1 MSSRFQPKNIVY
13 TVCHIIT
20 KLELGGAQKITLRTV
35 AHLDRSKFRPVLI
48 VGGEAGELDV
58 DAARILG
65 TEFYRVPSLVRA
77 IRPVQDVKALFS
89 LIRLLR
95 RIRPKIVHTHSS
107 KAGILGRWAARLAGV
122 PVIVHSVHGFGFTP
136 AQHPVLKR
144 FLILLERWSSAI
156 TQWVFTDS
164 EANRQQGIA
173 LGLFRGDR
181 SAMLPPGIDLHAIRA
196 VQIDRDNKRRSLGLD
211 PIRPLIGMVAPFK
224 PQKSPLDFVRVASRI
239 CRQRSDAHFVMIGDG
254 ELRQAV
260 EEEIRRLGLAQ
271 SITLTGWRHD
281 VPEIMKCLD
290 VFLLTSQWEG
300 LPRVYLE
307 ALSCGVPVVGTC
319 VDGAAEVVIDGVNG
333 FLKEPGDIEG
343 LADRILWLLNHTED
357 AKAMGSQGIS
367 LSEKFDC
374 YEVVRRQE
382 HRYEWLVA
390 NTQRDDLPHAPER
403 ATHLNT

>member
-1 MSSRFQPKNIVY
+1 MY

-20 KLELGGAQKITLRTV
+20 KLELGGAQKITLRTL
-35 AHLDRSKFRPVLI
+35 AHLDRSKFRPILI

-58 DAARILG
+58 DGTRILG
-65 TEFYRVPSLVRA
+65 EEFYRVTSLVRA
-77 IRPVQDVKALFS
+77 IRPVQDLRALFS
-89 LIRLLR
+89 LTRLLQ
-95 RIRPKIVHTHSS
+95 RIRPLIVHTHSS

-136 AQHPVLKR
+136 TQHPVLKR
-144 FLILLERWSSAI
+144 FFILLERWSSAF

-173 LGLFRGDR
+173 LGLFTGDR
-181 SAMLPPGIDLHAIRA
+181 SAMLPPGIDLHAIRS
-196 VQIDRDNKRRSLGLD
+196 VQIDRVDKRRSLGLD
-211 PIRPLIGMVAPFK
+211 PMQPLIGMVAPFK
-224 PQKSPLDFVRVASRI
+224 PQKSPLDFVRVASHV
-239 CRQRSDAHFVMIGDG
+239 CRQRADAHFVMVGDG

-260 EEEIRRLGLAQ
+260 EAEIRRLGLTQ
-271 SITLTGWRHD
+271 SITLTGWRRD

-290 VFLLTSQWEG
+290 AFLLTSGWEG

-333 FLKEPGDIEG
+333 FLKEPGDVEG
-343 LADRILWLLNHTED
+343 LADRVLWLLNHTEA
-357 AKAMGSQGIS
+357 AKAMGVRGMS

-374 YEVVRRQE
+374 YEVVRQQE
-382 HRYEWLVA
+382 YRYEWLVA
-390 NTQRDDLPHAPER
+390 NLQKDDLPHAPER

>member
-77 IRPVQDVKALFS
+77 IRPVQDVKALF
-89 LIRLLR
+89 LLTRLLR

-107 KAGILGRWAARLAGV
+107 KAGILGRWAARLAGI

-196 VQIDRDNKRRSLGLD
+196 VRIDRDNKRRSLGLD

>member
-1 MSSRFQPKNIVY
+1 MY

-20 KLELGGAQKITLRTV
+20 KLDLGGAQKITLRTV

-48 VGGEAGELDV
+48 VGGEVGELDA
-58 DAARILG
+58 DATGISG
-65 TEFYRVPSLVRA
+65 TGFYRVPSLVRA

-89 LIRLLR
+89 LTRLLR
-95 RIRPKIVHTHSS
+95 RIRPMIVHTHSS

-136 AQHPVLKR
+136 TQHPLVKR
-144 FLILLERWSSAI
+144 LLILLERWSSAF
-156 TQWVFTDS
+156 TKWVFTDS

-173 LGLFRGDR
+173 LGLFTGDR

-196 VQIDRDNKRRSLGLD
+196 VRIDRNDKRRSLGLD
-211 PIRPLIGMVAPFK
+211 PIQPLIGMVAPFK
-224 PQKSPLDFVRVASRI
+224 PQKSPLDFVRVASRV
-239 CRQRSDAHFVMIGDG
+239 CRHRSDAHFVMVGDG

-260 EEEIRRLGLAQ
+260 EAEIRRLGLVQ
-271 SITLTGWRHD
+271 SITLTGWRRD

-290 VFLLTSQWEG
+290 VFLLTSGWEG

-307 ALSCGVPVVGTC
+307 ALSCGVPAVGTC

-343 LADRILWLLNHTED
+343 LANRVLWLLNHPEE
-357 AKAMGSQGIS
+357 AKAMGLRGMS

-374 YEVVRRQE
+374 YEVVRQQE
-382 HRYEWLVA
+382 YRYEWLVA
-390 NTQRDDLPHAPER
+390 NMQKDDLPHAPER

>member
-1 MSSRFQPKNIVY
+1 VDRGLSLFQPKSIVY

-35 AHLDRSKFRPVLI
+35 ALLDRSRFRPVLI
-48 VGGEAGELDV
+48 VGGEAAELD
-58 DAARILG
+58 AEAILIAG
-65 TEFYRVPSLVRA
+65 TEFYRVSSLVRA
-77 IRPVQDVKALFS
+77 IHPLQDIKALFS
-89 LIRLLR
+89 LTRLLR
-95 RIRPKIVHTHSS
+95 KIRPMIVHTHSS

-136 AQHPVLKR
+136 IQFPLFRR
-144 FLILLERWSSAI
+144 FFILLERWSSTF

-173 LGLFRGDR
+173 LGLFTDER
-181 SAMLPPGIDLHAIRA
+181 SAMLPPGIDLRAIRG
-196 VQIDRDNKRRSLGLD
+196 VRIDRTDKRCSLGLD
-211 PIRPLIGMVAPFK
+211 PRKPLIGMVAPFK
-224 PQKSPLDFVRVASRI
+224 PQKSPRDFVRVAALV
-239 CRQRSDAHFVMIGDG
+239 CRRQSDAHFVMVGDG

-260 EEEIRRLGLAQ
+260 EEEIRRLDLVQ
-271 SITLTGWRHD
+271 SITLLGWRRD

-290 VFLLTSQWEG
+290 VFLLTSRWEG

-319 VDGAAEVVIDGVNG
+319 VDGAAEVVINGVNG
-333 FLKEPGDIEG
+333 FLAEPGDTEG
-343 LADRILWLLNHTED
+343 LADRILWLLNHAEE
-357 AKAMGSQGIS
+357 AKVMGLRGMT

-374 YEVVRRQE
+374 NEVVRQQE

-390 NTQRDDLPHAPER
+390 HDVN
-403 ATHLNT
+403 